1 MLGLVVPWSV
11 VFSSLFSMSAFQ
23 HFSFFPGPDFGLW
36 TLDFARPL
44 SAFQRF
50 SFSRKLPQRS
60 PRKSGQLQTKLRFDP
75 FQAPAPRHGD
85 ESGVV
90 AK

>member
-1 MLGLVVPWSV
+1 MAATIPD
-11 VFSSLFSMSAFQ
+11 FSFSPGPDFSLSAFSFQDFSFCRNPLSAFQ
-23 HFSFFPGPDFGLW
+23 RFSFFPGPDFGLW

-60 PRKSGQLQTKLRFDP
+60 PRKSG
-75 FQAPAPRHGD
+75 
-85 ESGVV
+85 
-90 AK
+90 